1 MYNEGRIKRSIVPR
15 KKGEECMESSQN
27 AGKKMTMPKQH
38 LPENR
43 SLQDMAW
50 NAVLKSYRFCYYT
63 GVQLI
68 RYFRRYKKRL
78 FRFAVSTRLG
88 IQLKIKKRLTL
99 VGRKFRFAMNDAMR
113 PYRQVQRLKQSQE
126 ERLALA
132 EELGP
137 KEVRREKS
145 RIWRESLR
153 LVCKTLGTVFNYVA
167 PVVSFIILVSLIHQ
181 NTNLQFALE
190 VEYNDKMIGYIAKE
204 SDFDESE
211 KMMQSR
217 IVYEEYQP
225 PLDTVPKYTLKVIDK
240 EELSTVNEIADE
252 LIAASGN
259 EITEASGLYVD
270 GTFYG
275 AVENAAPVRALLD
288 SMLNQYR
295 TGDENERVDFV
306 QDVQLSKG
314 LYLLSS
320 LVEPEEMEAV
330 LTSEVEGEV
339 TYTVEEGDA
348 PTLISQKMDI
358 PYSQLKALNPGIEE
372 SLLVGQEV
380 LISNQVNFLTV
391 KRTVTEVYEEDIPF
405 GTEEVVDAN
414 YAKGYQAVRS
424 SGVLGK
430 RLVTA
435 DVVYVNGLETDRTEI
450 DSTVLKEPVDQVVTV
465 GTAEPIQ
472 VLSSSSGSGYSSSS
486 GGFIW
491 PVDGGYL
498 SCGINGYWGHTGM
511 DIAASRG
518 TVIRAAAS
526 GTVVKAVRQYYAY
539 GIHVKI
545 SHGNGIYT
553 LYAHMSQLAVSYG
566 DYVQQGQIIGYVGQT
581 GNAYGN
587 HCHFEIIINGR
598 FMDPSKYIGTY
609 YPGR

>member
-1 MYNEGRIKRSIVPR
+1 
-15 KKGEECMESSQN
+15 MESSQN
-27 AGKKMTMPKQH
+27 AGKKMTMPKQY

-88 IQLKIKKRLTL
+88 FQLKIKKRLIL

-275 AVENAAPVRALLD
+275 AVENAAPIHALLD

-320 LVEPEEMEAV
+320 LVEPEEMEAI
-330 LTSEVEGEV
+330 LTSEVEGKV

-358 PYSQLKALNPGIEE
+358 PYFQLKALNPGIEE

-380 LISNQVNFLTV
+380 LVSNQVNFLTV

-430 RLVTA
+430 RLITA

-465 GTAEPIQ
+465 GTAEPVQ

-511 DIAASRG
+511 DIATSRG
-518 TVIRAAAS
+518 TIIRAAAS

>member
-1 MYNEGRIKRSIVPR
+1 
-15 KKGEECMESSQN
+15 MESSQN
-27 AGKKMTMPKQH
+27 AGKKMPAAKRRMPKNQ
-38 LPENR
+38 
-43 SLQDMAW
+43 SLQDMAQ
-50 NAVLKSYRFCYYT
+50 NAALKSYRFCYYT

-78 FRFAVSTRLG
+78 FRFAVRTRLG
-88 IQLKIKKRLTL
+88 FQLKMKKRLTL
-99 VGRKFRFAMNDAMR
+99 VGRKFRFAVNDAMR
-113 PYRQVQRLKQSQE
+113 PYRQVQRLRQSQE

-137 KEVRREKS
+137 KAVRKEKS

-153 LVCKTLGTVFNYVA
+153 LVCKILGTVFNYVA
-167 PVVSFIILVSLIHQ
+167 PVVSFIILVGLIHE

-190 VEYNDKMIGYIAKE
+190 VEYNDKMIGYIEKE

-211 KMMQSR
+211 KIMQSR

-225 PLDTVPKYTLKVIDK
+225 PLDTVPKYTLKVIDE

-270 GTFYG
+270 GVFYG
-275 AVENAAPVRALLD
+275 AVEDAAPIRALLD
-288 SMLNQYR
+288 SMLDQYR
-295 TGDENERVDFV
+295 TGSENERVDFV
-306 QDVQLSKG
+306 QDVELSKG

-339 TYTVEEGDA
+339 TYTVVEGDA

-435 DVVYVNGLETDRTEI
+435 DVVYVNGLEEDRTEV
-450 DSTVLKEPVDQVVTV
+450 DSVVLKEPVDQVVTV

-472 VLSSSSGSGYSSSS
+472 VLSSSSGGSAAGSS

-491 PVDGGYL
+491 PVDGGHVT
-498 SCGINGYWGHTGM
+498 CGINGYWGHTGM
-511 DIAASRG
+511 DIGANRG

-566 DYVQQGQIIGYVGQT
+566 DYVQQGQIIGYVGMT
-581 GNAYGN
+581 GNASGN

-598 FMDPSKYIGTY
+598 FMDPAKYIGTY

>member
-1 MYNEGRIKRSIVPR
+1 MEKKSSGTSVTR

-27 AGKKMTMPKQH
+27 AGKKMPAAKRRMPKNQ
-38 LPENR
+38 
-43 SLQDMAW
+43 SLQDMAQ
-50 NAVLKSYRFCYYT
+50 NAALKSYRFCYYT

-78 FRFAVSTRLG
+78 FRFAVRTRLG
-88 IQLKIKKRLTL
+88 LQLKMKKRLTL
-99 VGRKFRFAMNDAMR
+99 VGRKFRFAVNDAMR
-113 PYRQVQRLKQSQE
+113 PYRQVQRLRQSQE

-137 KEVRREKS
+137 KAVRKEKS

-153 LVCKTLGTVFNYVA
+153 LVCKILGTVFNYVA
-167 PVVSFIILVSLIHQ
+167 PVVSFIILVGLIHE

-190 VEYNDKMIGYIAKE
+190 VEYNDKMIGYIEKE

-211 KMMQSR
+211 KIMQSR

-225 PLDTVPKYTLKVIDK
+225 PLDTVPKYTLKVIDE

-270 GTFYG
+270 GVFYG
-275 AVENAAPVRALLD
+275 AVEDAAPIRALLD
-288 SMLNQYR
+288 SMLDQYR
-295 TGDENERVDFV
+295 TGSENERVDFV
-306 QDVQLSKG
+306 QDVELSKG

-339 TYTVEEGDA
+339 TYTVVEGDA

-435 DVVYVNGLETDRTEI
+435 DVVYVNGLEEDRTEV
-450 DSTVLKEPVDQVVTV
+450 DSVVLKEPVDQVVTV

-472 VLSSSSGSGYSSSS
+472 VLSSSSGGSAVGSS

-491 PVDGGYL
+491 PVDGGHVT
-498 SCGINGYWGHTGM
+498 CGINGYWGHTGM
-511 DIAASRG
+511 DIGANRG

-566 DYVQQGQIIGYVGQT
+566 DYVQQGQIIGYVGMT
-581 GNAYGN
+581 GNASGN

-598 FMDPSKYIGTY
+598 FMDPAKYIGTY

>member
-1 MYNEGRIKRSIVPR
+1 
-15 KKGEECMESSQN
+15 MESSQN
-27 AGKKMTMPKQH
+27 AGKKMPAAKRRMPKHQ
-38 LPENR
+38 L
-43 SLQDMAW
+43 LQDMAQ
-50 NAVLKSYRFCYYT
+50 NAALKSYRFCYYT

-78 FRFAVSTRLG
+78 FRFAVRTRLG
-88 IQLKIKKRLTL
+88 LQLKMKKRLTL
-99 VGRKFRFAMNDAMR
+99 VGRKFRFAVNDAMR
-113 PYRQVQRLKQSQE
+113 PYRQVQRLRQSQE

-137 KEVRREKS
+137 KAVRKEKS

-153 LVCKTLGTVFNYVA
+153 LVCKILGTVFNYVA
-167 PVVSFIILVSLIHQ
+167 PVVSFIILVGLIHE

-211 KMMQSR
+211 KIMQSR

-225 PLDTVPKYTLKVIDK
+225 PLDTVPKYTLKVIDE

-270 GTFYG
+270 GVFYG
-275 AVENAAPVRALLD
+275 AVEDAAPIRALLD
-288 SMLNQYR
+288 SMLDQYR
-295 TGDENERVDFV
+295 TGSENERVDFV
-306 QDVQLSKG
+306 QDVELSKG

-339 TYTVEEGDA
+339 TYTVVEGDA

-435 DVVYVNGLETDRTEI
+435 DVVYVNGLEEDRTEV
-450 DSTVLKEPVDQVVTV
+450 DSVVLKEPVDQVVTV

-472 VLSSSSGSGYSSSS
+472 VLSSSSGGSAASSS

-491 PVDGGYL
+491 PVDGGHVT
-498 SCGINGYWGHTGM
+498 CGINGYWGHTGM
-511 DIAASRG
+511 DIGANRG

-566 DYVQQGQIIGYVGQT
+566 DYVQQGQIIGYVGMT
-581 GNAYGN
+581 GNASGN

>member
-1 MYNEGRIKRSIVPR
+1 MEKKSSGTSVTR

-27 AGKKMTMPKQH
+27 AGKKMPAAKRRMPKNQ
-38 LPENR
+38 
-43 SLQDMAW
+43 SLQDMAR
-50 NAVLKSYRFCYYT
+50 NAALKSYRFCYYT

-78 FRFAVSTRLG
+78 FRFAVRTRLG
-88 IQLKIKKRLTL
+88 LQLKMKKRLTL
-99 VGRKFRFAMNDAMR
+99 VGRKFRFAVNDAMR
-113 PYRQVQRLKQSQE
+113 PYRQVQRLRQSQE

-137 KEVRREKS
+137 KAVRKEKS

-153 LVCKTLGTVFNYVA
+153 LVCKILGTVFNYVA
-167 PVVSFIILVSLIHQ
+167 PVVSFIILVGLIHE

-190 VEYNDKMIGYIAKE
+190 VEYNDKMIGYIEKE

-211 KMMQSR
+211 KIMQSR

-225 PLDTVPKYTLKVIDK
+225 PLDTVPKYTLKVIDE

-270 GTFYG
+270 GVFYG
-275 AVENAAPVRALLD
+275 AVEDAAPIRALLD
-288 SMLNQYR
+288 SMLDQYR
-295 TGDENERVDFV
+295 TGSENERVDFV
-306 QDVQLSKG
+306 QDVELSKG

-339 TYTVEEGDA
+339 TYTVVEGDA

-435 DVVYVNGLETDRTEI
+435 DVVYVNGLEEDRTEV
-450 DSTVLKEPVDQVVTV
+450 DSVVLKEPVDQVVTV

-472 VLSSSSGSGYSSSS
+472 VLSSSSGGSAAGSSSS
-486 GGFIW
+486 LIW
-491 PVDGGYL
+491 PVDGGHVT
-498 SCGINGYWGHTGM
+498 CGINGYWGHTGM
-511 DIAASRG
+511 DIGANRG

>member
-1 MYNEGRIKRSIVPR
+1 MEKKSSGTSVTR

-27 AGKKMTMPKQH
+27 AGKKMPAAKRRMPKNQ
-38 LPENR
+38 
-43 SLQDMAW
+43 SLQDMAQ
-50 NAVLKSYRFCYYT
+50 NAALKSYRFCYYT

-78 FRFAVSTRLG
+78 FRFAVRTRLG
-88 IQLKIKKRLTL
+88 LQLKMKKRLTL
-99 VGRKFRFAMNDAMR
+99 VGRKFRFAVNDAMR
-113 PYRQVQRLKQSQE
+113 PYRQVQRLRQSQE

-137 KEVRREKS
+137 KAVRKEKS

-153 LVCKTLGTVFNYVA
+153 LVCKILGTVFNYVA
-167 PVVSFIILVSLIHQ
+167 PVVSFIILVGLIHE

-211 KMMQSR
+211 KIMQSR

-225 PLDTVPKYTLKVIDK
+225 PLDTVPKYTLKVIDE

-270 GTFYG
+270 GVFYG
-275 AVENAAPVRALLD
+275 AVEDAAPIRALLD
-288 SMLNQYR
+288 SMLDQYR
-295 TGDENERVDFV
+295 TGSENERVDFV
-306 QDVQLSKG
+306 QDVELSKG

-339 TYTVEEGDA
+339 TYTVVEGDA

-435 DVVYVNGLETDRTEI
+435 DVVYVNGLEEDRTEV
-450 DSTVLKEPVDQVVTV
+450 DSVVLKEPVDQVVTV

-472 VLSSSSGSGYSSSS
+472 VLSSSSGGSAASSS

-491 PVDGGYL
+491 PVDGGHVT
-498 SCGINGYWGHTGM
+498 CGINGYWGHTGM
-511 DIAASRG
+511 DIGANRG

-598 FMDPSKYIGTY
+598 FMDPAKYIGTY

>member
-1 MYNEGRIKRSIVPR
+1 
-15 KKGEECMESSQN
+15 MESSQN
-27 AGKKMTMPKQH
+27 AGKKMPAAKRRMPKNQ
-38 LPENR
+38 
-43 SLQDMAW
+43 SLQDMAQ
-50 NAVLKSYRFCYYT
+50 NAALKSYRFCYYT

-78 FRFAVSTRLG
+78 FRFAVRTRLG
-88 IQLKIKKRLTL
+88 LQLKMKKRLTL
-99 VGRKFRFAMNDAMR
+99 VGRKFRFAVNDAMR
-113 PYRQVQRLKQSQE
+113 PYRQVQRLRQSQE

-137 KEVRREKS
+137 KAVRKEKS

-153 LVCKTLGTVFNYVA
+153 LVCKILGTVFNYVA
-167 PVVSFIILVSLIHQ
+167 PVVSFIILVGLIHE

-211 KMMQSR
+211 KIMQSR

-225 PLDTVPKYTLKVIDK
+225 PLDTVPKYTLKVIDE

-270 GTFYG
+270 GVFYG
-275 AVENAAPVRALLD
+275 AVEDAAPIRALLD
-288 SMLNQYR
+288 SMLDQYR
-295 TGDENERVDFV
+295 TGSENERVDFV
-306 QDVQLSKG
+306 QDVELSKG

-339 TYTVEEGDA
+339 TYTVVEGDA

-435 DVVYVNGLETDRTEI
+435 DVVYVNGLEEDRTEV
-450 DSTVLKEPVDQVVTV
+450 DSVVLKEPVDQVVTV

-472 VLSSSSGSGYSSSS
+472 VLSSSSGGSATGSSSS
-486 GGFIW
+486 FIW
-491 PVDGGYL
+491 PVDGGHVT
-498 SCGINGYWGHTGM
+498 CGINGYWGHTGM
-511 DIAASRG
+511 DIGANRG

-566 DYVQQGQIIGYVGQT
+566 DYVQQGQIIGYVGMT
-581 GNAYGN
+581 GNASGN

-598 FMDPSKYIGTY
+598 FMDPAKYIGTY

>member
-1 MYNEGRIKRSIVPR
+1 
-15 KKGEECMESSQN
+15 MESSQN
-27 AGKKMTMPKQH
+27 AGKKMPAAKRRMPKNQ
-38 LPENR
+38 
-43 SLQDMAW
+43 SLQDMAQ
-50 NAVLKSYRFCYYT
+50 NAALKSYRFCYYT

-78 FRFAVSTRLG
+78 FRFAVRTRLG
-88 IQLKIKKRLTL
+88 LQLKMKKRLTL
-99 VGRKFRFAMNDAMR
+99 VGRKFRFAVNDAMR
-113 PYRQVQRLKQSQE
+113 PYRQVQRLRQSQE

-137 KEVRREKS
+137 KAVRKEKS

-153 LVCKTLGTVFNYVA
+153 LVCKILGTVFNYVA
-167 PVVSFIILVSLIHQ
+167 PVVSFIILVGLIHE

-190 VEYNDKMIGYIAKE
+190 VEYNDKMIGYIEKE

-211 KMMQSR
+211 KIMQSR

-225 PLDTVPKYTLKVIDK
+225 PLDTVPKYTLKVIDE

-270 GTFYG
+270 GVFYG
-275 AVENAAPVRALLD
+275 AVEDAAPIRALLD
-288 SMLNQYR
+288 SMLDQYR
-295 TGDENERVDFV
+295 TGSENERVDFV
-306 QDVQLSKG
+306 QDVELSKG

-339 TYTVEEGDA
+339 TYTVVEGDA

-435 DVVYVNGLETDRTEI
+435 DVVYVNGLEEDRTEV
-450 DSTVLKEPVDQVVTV
+450 DSVVLKEPVDQVVTV

-472 VLSSSSGSGYSSSS
+472 VLSSSSGGSAAGSSSS
-486 GGFIW
+486 FIW
-491 PVDGGYL
+491 PVDGGHVT
-498 SCGINGYWGHTGM
+498 CGINGYWGHTGM
-511 DIAASRG
+511 DIGANRG

-566 DYVQQGQIIGYVGQT
+566 DYVQQGQIIGYVGMT
-581 GNAYGN
+581 GNASGN

>member
-1 MYNEGRIKRSIVPR
+1 MEKKSSGTSVTR

-27 AGKKMTMPKQH
+27 AGKKMPAAKRRMPKNQ
-38 LPENR
+38 
-43 SLQDMAW
+43 SLQDMAQ
-50 NAVLKSYRFCYYT
+50 NAALKSYRFCYYT

-78 FRFAVSTRLG
+78 FRFAVRTRLG
-88 IQLKIKKRLTL
+88 FQLKMKKRLTL
-99 VGRKFRFAMNDAMR
+99 VGRKFRFAVNDAMR
-113 PYRQVQRLKQSQE
+113 PYRQVQRLRQSQE

-137 KEVRREKS
+137 KAVRKEKS

-153 LVCKTLGTVFNYVA
+153 LVCKILGTVFNYVA
-167 PVVSFIILVSLIHQ
+167 PVVSFIILVGLIHE

-190 VEYNDKMIGYIAKE
+190 VEYNDKMIGYIEKE

-211 KMMQSR
+211 KIMQSR

-225 PLDTVPKYTLKVIDK
+225 PLDTVPKYTLKVIDE

-270 GTFYG
+270 GVFYG
-275 AVENAAPVRALLD
+275 AVEDAAPIRALLD
-288 SMLNQYR
+288 SMLDQYR
-295 TGDENERVDFV
+295 TGSENERVDFV
-306 QDVQLSKG
+306 QDVELSKG

-339 TYTVEEGDA
+339 TYTVVEGDA

-435 DVVYVNGLETDRTEI
+435 DVVYVNGLEEDRTEV
-450 DSTVLKEPVDQVVTV
+450 DSVVLKEPVDQVVTV

-472 VLSSSSGSGYSSSS
+472 VLSSSSSGSAAGSSSS
-486 GGFIW
+486 FIW
-491 PVDGGYL
+491 PVDGGHVT
-498 SCGINGYWGHTGM
+498 CGINGYWGHTGM
-511 DIAASRG
+511 DIGANRG

-566 DYVQQGQIIGYVGQT
+566 DYVQQGQIIGYVGMT
-581 GNAYGN
+581 GNASGN

-598 FMDPSKYIGTY
+598 FMDPAKYIGTY

>member
-1 MYNEGRIKRSIVPR
+1 
-15 KKGEECMESSQN
+15 MESSQN

-88 IQLKIKKRLTL
+88 FQLKIKKRLIL

-275 AVENAAPVRALLD
+275 AVENAAPIHALLD

-330 LTSEVEGEV
+330 LTSEVEGKV

-358 PYSQLKALNPGIEE
+358 PYFQLKALNPGIEE

-380 LISNQVNFLTV
+380 LVSNQVNFLTV

-414 YAKGYQAVRS
+414 YAKGYRAVRS

-430 RLVTA
+430 RLITA

-450 DSTVLKEPVDQVVTV
+450 DSTVLKEPVDQVV
-465 GTAEPIQ
+465 GTAEPVQ

-511 DIAASRG
+511 DIATSRG
-518 TVIRAAAS
+518 TIIRAAAS

>member
-1 MYNEGRIKRSIVPR
+1 
-15 KKGEECMESSQN
+15 MESSQN
-27 AGKKMTMPKQH
+27 AGKKMPAAKRRMPKNQ
-38 LPENR
+38 
-43 SLQDMAW
+43 SLQDMAQ
-50 NAVLKSYRFCYYT
+50 NAALKSYRFCYYT

-78 FRFAVSTRLG
+78 FRFAVRTRLG
-88 IQLKIKKRLTL
+88 FQLKMKKRLTL
-99 VGRKFRFAMNDAMR
+99 VGRKFRFAVNDAMR
-113 PYRQVQRLKQSQE
+113 PYRQVQRLRQSQE

-137 KEVRREKS
+137 KAVRKEKS

-153 LVCKTLGTVFNYVA
+153 LVCKILGTVFNYVA
-167 PVVSFIILVSLIHQ
+167 PVVSFIILVGLIHE

-190 VEYNDKMIGYIAKE
+190 VEYNDKMIGYIEKE

-211 KMMQSR
+211 KIMQSR

-225 PLDTVPKYTLKVIDK
+225 PLDTVPKYTLKVIDE

-270 GTFYG
+270 GVFYG
-275 AVENAAPVRALLD
+275 AVEDAAPIRALLD
-288 SMLNQYR
+288 SMLDQYR
-295 TGDENERVDFV
+295 TGSENERVDFV
-306 QDVQLSKG
+306 QDVELSKG

-339 TYTVEEGDA
+339 TYTVVEGDA

-435 DVVYVNGLETDRTEI
+435 DVVYVNGLEEDRTEV
-450 DSTVLKEPVDQVVTV
+450 DSVVLKEPVDQVVTV

-472 VLSSSSGSGYSSSS
+472 VLSSSSGGSAAGSC

-491 PVDGGYL
+491 PVDGGHVT
-498 SCGINGYWGHTGM
+498 CGINGYWGHTGM
-511 DIAASRG
+511 DIGANRG

>member
-1 MYNEGRIKRSIVPR
+1 
-15 KKGEECMESSQN
+15 MESSQN
-27 AGKKMTMPKQH
+27 AGKKMPAAKRRMPKNQ
-38 LPENR
+38 
-43 SLQDMAW
+43 SLQDMAQ
-50 NAVLKSYRFCYYT
+50 NAALKSYRFCYYT

-78 FRFAVSTRLG
+78 FRFAVRTRLG
-88 IQLKIKKRLTL
+88 LQLKMKKRLTL
-99 VGRKFRFAMNDAMR
+99 VGRKFRFAVNDAMR
-113 PYRQVQRLKQSQE
+113 PYRQVQRLRQSQE

-137 KEVRREKS
+137 KAVRKEKS

-153 LVCKTLGTVFNYVA
+153 LVCKILGTVFNYVA
-167 PVVSFIILVSLIHQ
+167 PVVSFIILVGLIHE

-190 VEYNDKMIGYIAKE
+190 VEYNDKMIGYIEKE

-211 KMMQSR
+211 KIMQSR

-225 PLDTVPKYTLKVIDK
+225 PLDTVPKYTLKVIDE

-270 GTFYG
+270 GVFYG
-275 AVENAAPVRALLD
+275 AVEDAAPIRALLD
-288 SMLNQYR
+288 SMLDQYR
-295 TGDENERVDFV
+295 TGSENERVDFV
-306 QDVQLSKG
+306 QDVELSKG

-339 TYTVEEGDA
+339 TYTVVEGDA

-435 DVVYVNGLETDRTEI
+435 DVVYVNGLEEDRTEV
-450 DSTVLKEPVDQVVTV
+450 DSVVLKEPVDQVVTV

-472 VLSSSSGSGYSSSS
+472 VLSSSSGGSAAGSSSS
-486 GGFIW
+486 FIW
-491 PVDGGYL
+491 PVDGGHVT
-498 SCGINGYWGHTGM
+498 CGINGYWGHTGM
-511 DIAASRG
+511 DIGANRG

>member
-1 MYNEGRIKRSIVPR
+1 MEKKSSGTSVTR

-27 AGKKMTMPKQH
+27 AGKKMPAAKRRMPKNQ
-38 LPENR
+38 
-43 SLQDMAW
+43 SLQDMAQ
-50 NAVLKSYRFCYYT
+50 NAALKSYRFCYYT

-78 FRFAVSTRLG
+78 FRFAVRTRLG
-88 IQLKIKKRLTL
+88 LQLKMKKRLTL
-99 VGRKFRFAMNDAMR
+99 VGRKFRFAVNDAMR
-113 PYRQVQRLKQSQE
+113 PYRQVQRLRQSQE

-137 KEVRREKS
+137 KAVRKEKS

-153 LVCKTLGTVFNYVA
+153 LVCKILGTVFNYVA
-167 PVVSFIILVSLIHQ
+167 PVVSFIILVGLIHE

-190 VEYNDKMIGYIAKE
+190 VEYNDKMIGYIEKE

-211 KMMQSR
+211 KIMQSR

-225 PLDTVPKYTLKVIDK
+225 PLDTVPKYTLKVIDE

-270 GTFYG
+270 GVFYG
-275 AVENAAPVRALLD
+275 AVEDAAPIRALLD
-288 SMLNQYR
+288 SMLDQYR
-295 TGDENERVDFV
+295 TGSENERVDFV
-306 QDVQLSKG
+306 QDVELSKG

-339 TYTVEEGDA
+339 TYTVVEGDA

-435 DVVYVNGLETDRTEI
+435 DVVYVNGLEEDRTEV
-450 DSTVLKEPVDQVVTV
+450 DSVVLKEPVDQVVTV

-472 VLSSSSGSGYSSSS
+472 VLSSSSGGSAAGSS

-491 PVDGGYL
+491 PVDGGHVT
-498 SCGINGYWGHTGM
+498 CGINGYWGHTGM
-511 DIAASRG
+511 DIGANRG

-566 DYVQQGQIIGYVGQT
+566 DYVQQGQIIGYVGMT
-581 GNAYGN
+581 GNASGN

-598 FMDPSKYIGTY
+598 FMDPAKYIGTY

>member
-1 MYNEGRIKRSIVPR
+1 MEKKSSGTSVTR

-27 AGKKMTMPKQH
+27 AGKKMPAAKRRMPKNQ
-38 LPENR
+38 
-43 SLQDMAW
+43 SLQDMAQ
-50 NAVLKSYRFCYYT
+50 NAALKSYRFCYYT

-78 FRFAVSTRLG
+78 FRFAVRTRLG
-88 IQLKIKKRLTL
+88 LQLKMKKRLTL
-99 VGRKFRFAMNDAMR
+99 VGRKFRFAVNDAMR
-113 PYRQVQRLKQSQE
+113 PYRQVQRLRQSQE

-137 KEVRREKS
+137 KAVRKEKS

-153 LVCKTLGTVFNYVA
+153 LVCKILGTVFNYVA
-167 PVVSFIILVSLIHQ
+167 PVVSFIILVGLIHE

-190 VEYNDKMIGYIAKE
+190 VEYNDKMIGYIEKE

-211 KMMQSR
+211 KIMQSR

-225 PLDTVPKYTLKVIDK
+225 PLDTVPKYTLKVIDE

-270 GTFYG
+270 GVFYG
-275 AVENAAPVRALLD
+275 AVEDAAPIRALLD
-288 SMLNQYR
+288 SMLDQYR
-295 TGDENERVDFV
+295 TGSENERVDFV
-306 QDVQLSKG
+306 QDVELSKG

-339 TYTVEEGDA
+339 TYTVVEGDA

-435 DVVYVNGLETDRTEI
+435 DVVYVNGLEEDRTEV
-450 DSTVLKEPVDQVVTV
+450 DSVVLKEPVDQVVTV

-472 VLSSSSGSGYSSSS
+472 VLSSSSGGSAAGSSSS
-486 GGFIW
+486 FIW
-491 PVDGGYL
+491 PVDGGHVT
-498 SCGINGYWGHTGM
+498 CGINGYWGHTGM
-511 DIAASRG
+511 DIGANRG

-566 DYVQQGQIIGYVGQT
+566 DYVQQGQIIGYVGMT
-581 GNAYGN
+581 GNASGN

-598 FMDPSKYIGTY
+598 FMDPAKYIGTY

>member
-1 MYNEGRIKRSIVPR
+1 
-15 KKGEECMESSQN
+15 MESSQN
-27 AGKKMTMPKQH
+27 AGKKMPAAKRRMPKNQ
-38 LPENR
+38 
-43 SLQDMAW
+43 SLQDMAQ
-50 NAVLKSYRFCYYT
+50 NAALKSYRFCYYT

-78 FRFAVSTRLG
+78 FRFAVRTRLG
-88 IQLKIKKRLTL
+88 LQLKMKKRLTL
-99 VGRKFRFAMNDAMR
+99 VGRKFRFAVNDAMR
-113 PYRQVQRLKQSQE
+113 PYRQVQRLRQSQE

-137 KEVRREKS
+137 KAVRKEKS

-153 LVCKTLGTVFNYVA
+153 LVCKILGTVFNYVA
-167 PVVSFIILVSLIHQ
+167 PVVSFIILVGLIHE

-211 KMMQSR
+211 KIMQSR

-225 PLDTVPKYTLKVIDK
+225 PLDTVPKYTLKVIDE

-270 GTFYG
+270 GVFYG
-275 AVENAAPVRALLD
+275 AVEDAAPIRALLD
-288 SMLNQYR
+288 SMLDQYR
-295 TGDENERVDFV
+295 TGSENERVDFV
-306 QDVQLSKG
+306 QDVELSKG

-339 TYTVEEGDA
+339 TYTVVEGDA

-435 DVVYVNGLETDRTEI
+435 DVVYVNGLEEDRTEV
-450 DSTVLKEPVDQVVTV
+450 DSVVLKEPVDQVVSV
-465 GTAEPIQ
+465 GTAEPVQ
-472 VLSSSSGSGYSSSS
+472 GVSSSSGGSAASSS

-491 PVDGGYL
+491 PVDGGHVT
-498 SCGINGYWGHTGM
+498 CGINGYWGHTGM
-511 DIAASRG
+511 DIGANRG

-598 FMDPSKYIGTY
+598 FMDPAKYIGTY

>member
-1 MYNEGRIKRSIVPR
+1 
-15 KKGEECMESSQN
+15 MESSQN
-27 AGKKMTMPKQH
+27 AGKKMPAAKRRMPKHQ
-38 LPENR
+38 
-43 SLQDMAW
+43 SLQDMAQ
-50 NAVLKSYRFCYYT
+50 NAALKSYRFCYYT

-78 FRFAVSTRLG
+78 FRFAVRTRLG
-88 IQLKIKKRLTL
+88 LQLKMKKRLTL
-99 VGRKFRFAMNDAMR
+99 VGRKFRFAVNDAMR
-113 PYRQVQRLKQSQE
+113 PYRQVQRLRQSQE

-137 KEVRREKS
+137 KAVRKEKS

-153 LVCKTLGTVFNYVA
+153 LVCKILGTVFNYVA
-167 PVVSFIILVSLIHQ
+167 PVVSFIILVGLIHE

-211 KMMQSR
+211 KIMQSR

-225 PLDTVPKYTLKVIDK
+225 PLDTVPKYTLKVIDE

-270 GTFYG
+270 GVFYG
-275 AVENAAPVRALLD
+275 AVEDAAPIRALLD
-288 SMLNQYR
+288 SMLDQYR
-295 TGDENERVDFV
+295 TGSENERVDFV
-306 QDVQLSKG
+306 QDVELSKG

-339 TYTVEEGDA
+339 TYTVVEGDA

-435 DVVYVNGLETDRTEI
+435 DVVYVNGLEEDRTEV
-450 DSTVLKEPVDQVVTV
+450 DSVVLKEPVDQVVTV

-472 VLSSSSGSGYSSSS
+472 VLSSSSGGSAAGSSSS
-486 GGFIW
+486 FIW
-491 PVDGGYL
+491 PVDGGHVT
-498 SCGINGYWGHTGM
+498 CGINGYWGHTGM
-511 DIAASRG
+511 DIGANRG

>member
-1 MYNEGRIKRSIVPR
+1 
-15 KKGEECMESSQN
+15 MESSQN
-27 AGKKMTMPKQH
+27 AGKKMPAAKRRMPKHQ
-38 LPENR
+38 
-43 SLQDMAW
+43 SLQDMAQ
-50 NAVLKSYRFCYYT
+50 NAALKSYRFCYYT

-78 FRFAVSTRLG
+78 FRFAVRTRLG
-88 IQLKIKKRLTL
+88 LQLKMKKRLTL
-99 VGRKFRFAMNDAMR
+99 VGRKFRFAVNDAMR
-113 PYRQVQRLKQSQE
+113 PYRQVQRLRQSQE

-137 KEVRREKS
+137 KAVRKEKS

-153 LVCKTLGTVFNYVA
+153 LVCKILGTVFNYVA
-167 PVVSFIILVSLIHQ
+167 PVVSFIILVGLIHE

-190 VEYNDKMIGYIAKE
+190 VEYNDKMIGYIEKE

-211 KMMQSR
+211 KIMQSR

-225 PLDTVPKYTLKVIDK
+225 PLDTVPKYTLKVIDE

-270 GTFYG
+270 GVFYG
-275 AVENAAPVRALLD
+275 AVEDAAPIRALLD
-288 SMLNQYR
+288 SMLDQYR
-295 TGDENERVDFV
+295 TGSENERVDFV
-306 QDVQLSKG
+306 QDVELSKG

-339 TYTVEEGDA
+339 TYTVVEGDA

-435 DVVYVNGLETDRTEI
+435 DVVYVNGLEEDRTEV
-450 DSTVLKEPVDQVVTV
+450 DSVVLKEPVDQVVTV

-472 VLSSSSGSGYSSSS
+472 VLSSSSGGSAAGSS

-491 PVDGGYL
+491 PVDGGHVT
-498 SCGINGYWGHTGM
+498 CGINGYWGHTGM
-511 DIAASRG
+511 DIGANRG

-566 DYVQQGQIIGYVGQT
+566 DYVQQGQIIGYVGMT
-581 GNAYGN
+581 GNALGN

-598 FMDPSKYIGTY
+598 FMDPAKYIGTY

>member
-1 MYNEGRIKRSIVPR
+1 MEKKSSGTSVTR

-27 AGKKMTMPKQH
+27 AGKKMPAAKRRMPKHQ
-38 LPENR
+38 
-43 SLQDMAW
+43 SLQDMAQ
-50 NAVLKSYRFCYYT
+50 NAALKSYRFCYYT

-78 FRFAVSTRLG
+78 FRFAVRTRLG
-88 IQLKIKKRLTL
+88 LQLKMKKRLTL
-99 VGRKFRFAMNDAMR
+99 VGRKFRFAVNDAMR
-113 PYRQVQRLKQSQE
+113 PYRQVQRLRQSQE

-137 KEVRREKS
+137 KAVRKEKS

-153 LVCKTLGTVFNYVA
+153 LVCKILGTVFNYVA
-167 PVVSFIILVSLIHQ
+167 PVVSFIILVGLIHE

-190 VEYNDKMIGYIAKE
+190 VEYNDKMIGYIEKE

-211 KMMQSR
+211 KIMQSR

-225 PLDTVPKYTLKVIDK
+225 PLDTVPKYTLKVIDE

-270 GTFYG
+270 GVFYG
-275 AVENAAPVRALLD
+275 AVEDAAPIRALLD
-288 SMLNQYR
+288 SMLDQYR
-295 TGDENERVDFV
+295 TGSENERVDFV
-306 QDVQLSKG
+306 QDVELSKG

-339 TYTVEEGDA
+339 TYTVVEGDA

-435 DVVYVNGLETDRTEI
+435 DVVYVNGLEEDRTEV
-450 DSTVLKEPVDQVVTV
+450 DSVVLKEPVDQVVTV

-472 VLSSSSGSGYSSSS
+472 VLSSSSGGSAASSS

-491 PVDGGYL
+491 PVDGGHVT
-498 SCGINGYWGHTGM
+498 CGINGYWGHTGM
-511 DIAASRG
+511 DIGANRG

-566 DYVQQGQIIGYVGQT
+566 DYVQQGQIIGYVGMT
-581 GNAYGN
+581 GNASGN

-598 FMDPSKYIGTY
+598 FMDPAKYIGTY

>member
-1 MYNEGRIKRSIVPR
+1 
-15 KKGEECMESSQN
+15 MESSQN
-27 AGKKMTMPKQH
+27 AGKKMPAAKRRMPKHQ
-38 LPENR
+38 
-43 SLQDMAW
+43 SLQDMAQ
-50 NAVLKSYRFCYYT
+50 NAALKSYRFCYYT

-78 FRFAVSTRLG
+78 FRFAVRTRLG
-88 IQLKIKKRLTL
+88 LQLKMKKRLTL
-99 VGRKFRFAMNDAMR
+99 VGRKFRFAVNDAMR
-113 PYRQVQRLKQSQE
+113 PYRQVQRLRQSQE

-137 KEVRREKS
+137 KAVRKEKS

-153 LVCKTLGTVFNYVA
+153 LVCKILGTVFNYVA
-167 PVVSFIILVSLIHQ
+167 PVVSFIILVGLIHE

-211 KMMQSR
+211 KIMQSR

-225 PLDTVPKYTLKVIDK
+225 PLDTVPKYTLKVIDE

-270 GTFYG
+270 GVFYG
-275 AVENAAPVRALLD
+275 AVEDAAPIRALLD
-288 SMLNQYR
+288 SMLDQYR
-295 TGDENERVDFV
+295 TGSENERVDFV
-306 QDVQLSKG
+306 QDVELSKG

-339 TYTVEEGDA
+339 TYTVVEGDA

-435 DVVYVNGLETDRTEI
+435 DVVYVNGLEEDRTEV
-450 DSTVLKEPVDQVVTV
+450 DSVVLKEPVDQVVTV

-472 VLSSSSGSGYSSSS
+472 VLSSSSGGSAAGSSSS
-486 GGFIW
+486 FIW
-491 PVDGGYL
+491 PVDGGHVT
-498 SCGINGYWGHTGM
+498 CGINGYWGHTGM
-511 DIAASRG
+511 DIGANRG

-598 FMDPSKYIGTY
+598 FMDPAKYIGTY

>member
-1 MYNEGRIKRSIVPR
+1 MEKKSSGTSVTR

-27 AGKKMTMPKQH
+27 AGKKMPAAKRRMPKNQ
-38 LPENR
+38 
-43 SLQDMAW
+43 SLQDMAQ
-50 NAVLKSYRFCYYT
+50 NAALKSYRFCYYT

-78 FRFAVSTRLG
+78 FRFAVRTRLG
-88 IQLKIKKRLTL
+88 LQLKMKKRLTL
-99 VGRKFRFAMNDAMR
+99 VGRKFRFAVNDAMR
-113 PYRQVQRLKQSQE
+113 PYRQVQRLRQSQE

-137 KEVRREKS
+137 KAVRKEKS

-153 LVCKTLGTVFNYVA
+153 LVCKILGTVFNYVA
-167 PVVSFIILVSLIHQ
+167 PVVSFIILVGLIHE

-190 VEYNDKMIGYIAKE
+190 VEYNDKMIGYIEKE

-211 KMMQSR
+211 KIMQSR

-225 PLDTVPKYTLKVIDK
+225 PLDTVPKYTLKVIDE

-270 GTFYG
+270 GVFYG
-275 AVENAAPVRALLD
+275 AVEDAAPIRALLD
-288 SMLNQYR
+288 SMLDQYR
-295 TGDENERVDFV
+295 TGSENERVDFV
-306 QDVQLSKG
+306 QDVELSKG

-339 TYTVEEGDA
+339 TYTVVEGDA

-435 DVVYVNGLETDRTEI
+435 DVVYVNGLEEDRTEV
-450 DSTVLKEPVDQVVTV
+450 DSVVLKEPVDQVVTV

-472 VLSSSSGSGYSSSS
+472 VLSSSSGGSATGSSSS
-486 GGFIW
+486 FIW
-491 PVDGGYL
+491 PVDGGHVT
-498 SCGINGYWGHTGM
+498 CGINGYWGHTGM
-511 DIAASRG
+511 DIGANRG

>member
-1 MYNEGRIKRSIVPR
+1 MEKKSSGTSVTR

-27 AGKKMTMPKQH
+27 AGKKMPAAKRRMPKHQ
-38 LPENR
+38 L
-43 SLQDMAW
+43 LQDMAQ
-50 NAVLKSYRFCYYT
+50 NAALKSYRFCYYT

-78 FRFAVSTRLG
+78 FRFAVRTRLG
-88 IQLKIKKRLTL
+88 LQLKMKKRLTL
-99 VGRKFRFAMNDAMR
+99 VGRKFRFAVNDAMR
-113 PYRQVQRLKQSQE
+113 PYRQVQRLRQSQE

-137 KEVRREKS
+137 KAVRKEKS

-153 LVCKTLGTVFNYVA
+153 LVCKILGTVFNYVA
-167 PVVSFIILVSLIHQ
+167 PVVSFIILVGLIHE

-211 KMMQSR
+211 KIMQSR

-225 PLDTVPKYTLKVIDK
+225 PLDTVPKYTLKVIDE

-270 GTFYG
+270 GVFYG
-275 AVENAAPVRALLD
+275 AVEDAAPIRALLD
-288 SMLNQYR
+288 SMLDQYR
-295 TGDENERVDFV
+295 TGSENERVDFV
-306 QDVQLSKG
+306 QDVELSKG

-339 TYTVEEGDA
+339 TYTVVEGDA

-435 DVVYVNGLETDRTEI
+435 DVVYVNGLEEDRTEV
-450 DSTVLKEPVDQVVTV
+450 DSVVLKEPVDQVVTV

-472 VLSSSSGSGYSSSS
+472 VLSSSSGGSATGSSSS
-486 GGFIW
+486 FIW
-491 PVDGGYL
+491 PVDGGHVT
-498 SCGINGYWGHTGM
+498 CGINGYWGHTGM
-511 DIAASRG
+511 DIGANRG

>member
-1 MYNEGRIKRSIVPR
+1 MEKKSSGTSVTR

-27 AGKKMTMPKQH
+27 AGKKMPAAKRRMPKHQ
-38 LPENR
+38 L
-43 SLQDMAW
+43 LQDMAQ
-50 NAVLKSYRFCYYT
+50 NAALKSYRFCYYT

-78 FRFAVSTRLG
+78 FRFAVRTRLG
-88 IQLKIKKRLTL
+88 LQLKMKKRLTL
-99 VGRKFRFAMNDAMR
+99 VGRKFRFAVNDAMR
-113 PYRQVQRLKQSQE
+113 PYRQVQRLRQSQE

-137 KEVRREKS
+137 KAVRKEKS

-153 LVCKTLGTVFNYVA
+153 LVCKILGTVFNYVA
-167 PVVSFIILVSLIHQ
+167 PVVSFIILVGLIHE

-190 VEYNDKMIGYIAKE
+190 VEYNDKMIGYIEKE

-211 KMMQSR
+211 KIMQSR

-225 PLDTVPKYTLKVIDK
+225 PLDTVPKYTLKVIDE

-270 GTFYG
+270 GVFYG
-275 AVENAAPVRALLD
+275 AVEDAAPIRALLD
-288 SMLNQYR
+288 SMLDQYR
-295 TGDENERVDFV
+295 TGSENERVDFV
-306 QDVQLSKG
+306 QDVELSKG

-339 TYTVEEGDA
+339 TYTVVEGDA

-435 DVVYVNGLETDRTEI
+435 DVVYVNGLEEDRTEV
-450 DSTVLKEPVDQVVTV
+450 DSVVLKEPVDQVVTV

-472 VLSSSSGSGYSSSS
+472 VLSSSSGGSAAGSSSS
-486 GGFIW
+486 FIW
-491 PVDGGYL
+491 PVDGGDVT
-498 SCGINGYWGHTGM
+498 CGINGYWGHTGM
-511 DIAASRG
+511 DIGANRG

-566 DYVQQGQIIGYVGQT
+566 DYVQQGQIIGYVGMT
-581 GNAYGN
+581 GNASGN

-598 FMDPSKYIGTY
+598 FMDPAKYIGTY

>member
-1 MYNEGRIKRSIVPR
+1 MEKKSSGTSVTR

-27 AGKKMTMPKQH
+27 AGKKMPAAKRRMPKNQ
-38 LPENR
+38 
-43 SLQDMAW
+43 SLQDMAQ
-50 NAVLKSYRFCYYT
+50 NAALKSYRFCYYT

-78 FRFAVSTRLG
+78 FRFAVRTRLG
-88 IQLKIKKRLTL
+88 LQLKMKKRLTL
-99 VGRKFRFAMNDAMR
+99 VGRKFRFAVNDAMR
-113 PYRQVQRLKQSQE
+113 PYRQVQRLRQSQE

-137 KEVRREKS
+137 KAVRKEKS

-153 LVCKTLGTVFNYVA
+153 LVCKILGTVFNYVA
-167 PVVSFIILVSLIHQ
+167 PVVSFIILVGLIHE

-211 KMMQSR
+211 KIMQSR

-225 PLDTVPKYTLKVIDK
+225 PLDTVPKYTLKVIDE

-270 GTFYG
+270 GVFYG
-275 AVENAAPVRALLD
+275 AVEDAAPIRALLD
-288 SMLNQYR
+288 SMLDQYR
-295 TGDENERVDFV
+295 TGSENERVDFV
-306 QDVQLSKG
+306 QDVELSKG

-339 TYTVEEGDA
+339 TYTVVEGDA

-435 DVVYVNGLETDRTEI
+435 DVVYVNGLEEDRTEV
-450 DSTVLKEPVDQVVTV
+450 DSVVLKEPVDQVVTV

-472 VLSSSSGSGYSSSS
+472 VLSSSSSGSATGSS

-491 PVDGGYL
+491 PVDGGHVT
-498 SCGINGYWGHTGM
+498 CGINGYWGHTGM
-511 DIAASRG
+511 DIGANRG

-566 DYVQQGQIIGYVGQT
+566 DYVQQGQIIGYVGMT
-581 GNAYGN
+581 GNASGN

-598 FMDPSKYIGTY
+598 FMDPAKYIGTY

>member
-1 MYNEGRIKRSIVPR
+1 
-15 KKGEECMESSQN
+15 MESSQN
-27 AGKKMTMPKQH
+27 AGKKMPAAKRRMPKNQ
-38 LPENR
+38 
-43 SLQDMAW
+43 SLQDMAQ
-50 NAVLKSYRFCYYT
+50 NAALKSYRFCYYT

-78 FRFAVSTRLG
+78 FRFAVRTRLG
-88 IQLKIKKRLTL
+88 LQLKMKKRLTL
-99 VGRKFRFAMNDAMR
+99 VGRKFRFAVNDAMR
-113 PYRQVQRLKQSQE
+113 PYRQVQRLRQSQE

-137 KEVRREKS
+137 KAVRKEKS

-153 LVCKTLGTVFNYVA
+153 LVCKILGTVFNYVA
-167 PVVSFIILVSLIHQ
+167 PVVSFIILVGLIHE

-190 VEYNDKMIGYIAKE
+190 VEYNDKMIGYIEKE

-211 KMMQSR
+211 KIMQSR

-225 PLDTVPKYTLKVIDK
+225 PLDTVPKYTLKVIDE

-270 GTFYG
+270 GVFYG
-275 AVENAAPVRALLD
+275 AVEDAAPIRALLD
-288 SMLNQYR
+288 SMLDQYR
-295 TGDENERVDFV
+295 TGSENERVDFV
-306 QDVQLSKG
+306 QDVELSKG

-339 TYTVEEGDA
+339 TYTVVEGDA

-435 DVVYVNGLETDRTEI
+435 DVVYVNGLEEDRTEV
-450 DSTVLKEPVDQVVTV
+450 DSVVLKEPVDQVVTV

-472 VLSSSSGSGYSSSS
+472 VLSSSSGGSATGSSSS
-486 GGFIW
+486 FIW
-491 PVDGGYL
+491 PVDGGHVT
-498 SCGINGYWGHTGM
+498 CGINGYWGHTGM
-511 DIAASRG
+511 DIGANRG

-581 GNAYGN
+581 LYRSAM
-587 HCHFEIIINGR
+587 F
-598 FMDPSKYIGTY
+598 FFA
-609 YPGR
+609 

>member
-1 MYNEGRIKRSIVPR
+1 MEKKSSGTSVTR

-27 AGKKMTMPKQH
+27 AGKKMPAAKRRMPKNQ
-38 LPENR
+38 
-43 SLQDMAW
+43 SLQDMAQ
-50 NAVLKSYRFCYYT
+50 NAALKSYRFCYYT

-78 FRFAVSTRLG
+78 FRFAVRTRLG
-88 IQLKIKKRLTL
+88 LQLKMKKRLTL
-99 VGRKFRFAMNDAMR
+99 VGRKFRFAVNDAMR
-113 PYRQVQRLKQSQE
+113 PYRQVQRLRQSQE

-137 KEVRREKS
+137 KAVRKEKS

-153 LVCKTLGTVFNYVA
+153 LVCKILGTVFNYVA
-167 PVVSFIILVSLIHQ
+167 PVVSFIILVGLIHE

-190 VEYNDKMIGYIAKE
+190 VEYNDKMIGYIEKE

-211 KMMQSR
+211 KIMQSR

-225 PLDTVPKYTLKVIDK
+225 PLDTVPKYTLKVIDE

-270 GTFYG
+270 GVFYG
-275 AVENAAPVRALLD
+275 AVEDAAPIRALLD
-288 SMLNQYR
+288 SMLDQYR
-295 TGDENERVDFV
+295 TGSENERVDFV
-306 QDVQLSKG
+306 QDVELSKG

-339 TYTVEEGDA
+339 TYTVVEGDA

-435 DVVYVNGLETDRTEI
+435 DVVYVNGLEEDRTEV
-450 DSTVLKEPVDQVVTV
+450 DSVVLKEPVDQVVTV

-472 VLSSSSGSGYSSSS
+472 VLSSSSSGSAAGSSSS
-486 GGFIW
+486 FIW
-491 PVDGGYL
+491 PVDGGHVT
-498 SCGINGYWGHTGM
+498 CGINGYWGHTGM
-511 DIAASRG
+511 DIGANRG

>member
-1 MYNEGRIKRSIVPR
+1 MEKKSSGTSVTR

-27 AGKKMTMPKQH
+27 AGKKMPAAKRRMPKHQ
-38 LPENR
+38 
-43 SLQDMAW
+43 SLQDMAQ
-50 NAVLKSYRFCYYT
+50 NAALKSYRFCYYT

-78 FRFAVSTRLG
+78 FRFAVRTRLG
-88 IQLKIKKRLTL
+88 FQLKMKKRLTL
-99 VGRKFRFAMNDAMR
+99 VGRKFRFAVNDAMR
-113 PYRQVQRLKQSQE
+113 PYRQVQRLRQSQE

-137 KEVRREKS
+137 KAVRKEKS

-153 LVCKTLGTVFNYVA
+153 LVCKILGTVFNYVA
-167 PVVSFIILVSLIHQ
+167 PVVSFIILVGLIHE

-190 VEYNDKMIGYIAKE
+190 VEYNDKMIGYIEKE

-211 KMMQSR
+211 KIMQSR

-225 PLDTVPKYTLKVIDK
+225 PLDTVPKYTLKVIDE

-270 GTFYG
+270 GVFYG
-275 AVENAAPVRALLD
+275 AVEDAAPIRALLD
-288 SMLNQYR
+288 SMLDQYR
-295 TGDENERVDFV
+295 TGSENERVDFV
-306 QDVQLSKG
+306 QDVELSKG

-339 TYTVEEGDA
+339 TYTVVEGDA

-435 DVVYVNGLETDRTEI
+435 DVVYVNGLEEDRTEV
-450 DSTVLKEPVDQVVTV
+450 DSVVLKEPVDQVVTV

-472 VLSSSSGSGYSSSS
+472 VLSSSSGGSAAGSSSS
-486 GGFIW
+486 FIW
-491 PVDGGYL
+491 PVDGGHVT
-498 SCGINGYWGHTGM
+498 CGINGYWGHTGM
-511 DIAASRG
+511 DIGANRG

-598 FMDPSKYIGTY
+598 FMDPAKYIGTY

>member
-1 MYNEGRIKRSIVPR
+1 
-15 KKGEECMESSQN
+15 MESSQN
-27 AGKKMTMPKQH
+27 AGKKMPAAKRRMPKNQ
-38 LPENR
+38 
-43 SLQDMAW
+43 SLQDMAQ
-50 NAVLKSYRFCYYT
+50 NAALKSYRFCYYT

-78 FRFAVSTRLG
+78 FRFAVRTRLG
-88 IQLKIKKRLTL
+88 LQLKMKKRLTL
-99 VGRKFRFAMNDAMR
+99 VGRKFRFAVNDAMR
-113 PYRQVQRLKQSQE
+113 PYRQVQRLRQSQE

-137 KEVRREKS
+137 KAVRKEKS

-153 LVCKTLGTVFNYVA
+153 LVCKILGTVFNYVA
-167 PVVSFIILVSLIHQ
+167 PVVSFIILVGLIHE

-190 VEYNDKMIGYIAKE
+190 VEYNDKMIGYIEKE

-211 KMMQSR
+211 KIMQSR

-225 PLDTVPKYTLKVIDK
+225 PLDTVPKYTLKVIDE

-270 GTFYG
+270 GVFYG
-275 AVENAAPVRALLD
+275 AVEDAAPIRALLD
-288 SMLNQYR
+288 SMLDQYR
-295 TGDENERVDFV
+295 TGSENERVDFV
-306 QDVQLSKG
+306 QDVELSKG

-339 TYTVEEGDA
+339 TYTVVEGDA

-435 DVVYVNGLETDRTEI
+435 DVVYVNGLEEDRTEV
-450 DSTVLKEPVDQVVTV
+450 DSVVLKEPVDQVVTV

-472 VLSSSSGSGYSSSS
+472 VLSSSSSGSAAGSSSS
-486 GGFIW
+486 FIW
-491 PVDGGYL
+491 PVDGGHVT
-498 SCGINGYWGHTGM
+498 CGINGYWGHTGM
-511 DIAASRG
+511 DIGANRG

>member
-1 MYNEGRIKRSIVPR
+1 MEKKSSGTSVTR

-27 AGKKMTMPKQH
+27 AGKKMPAAKRRMPKNQ
-38 LPENR
+38 
-43 SLQDMAW
+43 SLQDMAQ
-50 NAVLKSYRFCYYT
+50 NAALKSYRFCYYT

-78 FRFAVSTRLG
+78 FRFAVRTRLG
-88 IQLKIKKRLTL
+88 LQLKMKKRLTL
-99 VGRKFRFAMNDAMR
+99 VGRKFRFAVNDAMR
-113 PYRQVQRLKQSQE
+113 PYRQAQRLRQSQE

-137 KEVRREKS
+137 KAVRKEKS

-153 LVCKTLGTVFNYVA
+153 LVCKILGTVFNYVA
-167 PVVSFIILVSLIHQ
+167 PVVSFIILVGLIHE

-190 VEYNDKMIGYIAKE
+190 VEYNDKMIGYIEKE

-211 KMMQSR
+211 KIMQSR

-225 PLDTVPKYTLKVIDK
+225 PLDTVPKYTLKVIDE

-270 GTFYG
+270 GVFYG
-275 AVENAAPVRALLD
+275 AVEDAAPIRALLD
-288 SMLNQYR
+288 SMLDQYR
-295 TGDENERVDFV
+295 TGSENERVDFV
-306 QDVQLSKG
+306 QDVELSKG

-339 TYTVEEGDA
+339 TYTVVEGDA

-435 DVVYVNGLETDRTEI
+435 DVVYVNGLEEDRTEV
-450 DSTVLKEPVDQVVTV
+450 DSVVLKEPVDQVVTV

-472 VLSSSSGSGYSSSS
+472 VLSSSSGGSAAGSSSS
-486 GGFIW
+486 FIW
-491 PVDGGYL
+491 PVDGGHVT
-498 SCGINGYWGHTGM
+498 CGINGYWGHTGM
-511 DIAASRG
+511 DIGANRG

-566 DYVQQGQIIGYVGQT
+566 DYVQQGQIIGYVGMT
-581 GNAYGN
+581 GNASGN

-598 FMDPSKYIGTY
+598 FMDPAKYIGTY

>member
-1 MYNEGRIKRSIVPR
+1 
-15 KKGEECMESSQN
+15 MESSQN
-27 AGKKMTMPKQH
+27 AGKKMPAAKRRMPKNQ
-38 LPENR
+38 
-43 SLQDMAW
+43 SLQDMAQ
-50 NAVLKSYRFCYYT
+50 NAALKSYRFCYYT

-78 FRFAVSTRLG
+78 FRFAVRTRLG
-88 IQLKIKKRLTL
+88 LQLKMKKRLTL
-99 VGRKFRFAMNDAMR
+99 VGRKFRFAVNDAMR
-113 PYRQVQRLKQSQE
+113 PYRQVQRLRQSQE

-137 KEVRREKS
+137 KAVRKEKS

-153 LVCKTLGTVFNYVA
+153 LVCKILGTVFNYVA
-167 PVVSFIILVSLIHQ
+167 PVVSFIILVGLIHE

-190 VEYNDKMIGYIAKE
+190 VEYNDKMIGYIEKE

-211 KMMQSR
+211 KIMQSR

-225 PLDTVPKYTLKVIDK
+225 PLDTVPKYTLKVIDE

-270 GTFYG
+270 GVFYG
-275 AVENAAPVRALLD
+275 AVEDAAPIRALLD
-288 SMLNQYR
+288 SMLDQYR
-295 TGDENERVDFV
+295 TGSENERVDFV
-306 QDVQLSKG
+306 QDVELSKG

-339 TYTVEEGDA
+339 TYTVVEGDA

-435 DVVYVNGLETDRTEI
+435 DVVYVNGLEEDRTEV
-450 DSTVLKEPVDQVVTV
+450 DSVVLKEPVDQVVTV

-472 VLSSSSGSGYSSSS
+472 VLSSSSGGSAAGSS

-598 FMDPSKYIGTY
+598 FMDPAKYIGTY

>member
-1 MYNEGRIKRSIVPR
+1 MEKKSSETSVTR

-27 AGKKMTMPKQH
+27 AGKKMPAAKRRMPKNQ
-38 LPENR
+38 
-43 SLQDMAW
+43 SLQDMAQ
-50 NAVLKSYRFCYYT
+50 NAALKSYRFCYYT

-78 FRFAVSTRLG
+78 FRFAVRTRLG
-88 IQLKIKKRLTL
+88 LQLKMKKRLTL
-99 VGRKFRFAMNDAMR
+99 VGRKFRFAVNDAMR
-113 PYRQVQRLKQSQE
+113 PYRQVQRLRQSQE

-137 KEVRREKS
+137 KAVRKEKS

-153 LVCKTLGTVFNYVA
+153 LVCKILGTVFNYVA
-167 PVVSFIILVSLIHQ
+167 PVVSFIILVGLIHE

-190 VEYNDKMIGYIAKE
+190 VEYNDKMIGYIEKE

-211 KMMQSR
+211 KIMQSH

-225 PLDTVPKYTLKVIDK
+225 PLDTVPKYTLKVIDE

-270 GTFYG
+270 GVFYG
-275 AVENAAPVRALLD
+275 AVEDAAPIRALLD
-288 SMLNQYR
+288 SMLDQYR
-295 TGDENERVDFV
+295 TGSENERVDFV
-306 QDVQLSKG
+306 QDVELSKG

-339 TYTVEEGDA
+339 TYTVVEGDA

-435 DVVYVNGLETDRTEI
+435 DVVYVNGLEEDRTEV
-450 DSTVLKEPVDQVVTV
+450 DSVVLKEPVDQVVTV

-472 VLSSSSGSGYSSSS
+472 VLSSSSGGSAAGSS

-491 PVDGGYL
+491 PVDGGHVT
-498 SCGINGYWGHTGM
+498 CGINGYWGHTGM
-511 DIAASRG
+511 DIGANRG

>member
-1 MYNEGRIKRSIVPR
+1 
-15 KKGEECMESSQN
+15 MESSQN
-27 AGKKMTMPKQH
+27 AGKKMPAAKRRMPKHQ
-38 LPENR
+38 
-43 SLQDMAW
+43 SLQDMAQ
-50 NAVLKSYRFCYYT
+50 NAALKSYRFCYYT

-78 FRFAVSTRLG
+78 FRFAVRTRLG
-88 IQLKIKKRLTL
+88 LQLKMKKRLTL
-99 VGRKFRFAMNDAMR
+99 VGRKFRFAVNDAMR
-113 PYRQVQRLKQSQE
+113 PYRQVQRLRQSQE

-137 KEVRREKS
+137 KAVRKEKS

-153 LVCKTLGTVFNYVA
+153 LVCKILGTVFNYVA
-167 PVVSFIILVSLIHQ
+167 PVVSFIILVGLIHE

-211 KMMQSR
+211 KIMQSR

-225 PLDTVPKYTLKVIDK
+225 PLDTVPKYTLKVIDE

-270 GTFYG
+270 GVFYG
-275 AVENAAPVRALLD
+275 AVEDAAPIRALLD
-288 SMLNQYR
+288 SMLDQYR
-295 TGDENERVDFV
+295 TGSENERVDFV
-306 QDVQLSKG
+306 QDVELSKG

-339 TYTVEEGDA
+339 TYTVVEGDA

-435 DVVYVNGLETDRTEI
+435 DVVYVNGLEEDRTEV
-450 DSTVLKEPVDQVVTV
+450 DSVVLKEPVDQVVTV

-472 VLSSSSGSGYSSSS
+472 VLSSSSGGSTTSSS

-598 FMDPSKYIGTY
+598 FMDPAKYIGTY

>member
-1 MYNEGRIKRSIVPR
+1 
-15 KKGEECMESSQN
+15 MESSQN
-27 AGKKMTMPKQH
+27 AGKKMPAAKRRMPKNQ
-38 LPENR
+38 
-43 SLQDMAW
+43 SLQDMAQ
-50 NAVLKSYRFCYYT
+50 NAALKSYRFCYYT

-78 FRFAVSTRLG
+78 FRFAVRTRLG
-88 IQLKIKKRLTL
+88 LQLKMKKRLTL
-99 VGRKFRFAMNDAMR
+99 VGRKFRFAVNDAMR
-113 PYRQVQRLKQSQE
+113 PYRQVQRLRQSQE

-137 KEVRREKS
+137 KAVRKEKS

-153 LVCKTLGTVFNYVA
+153 LVCKILGTVFNYVA
-167 PVVSFIILVSLIHQ
+167 PVVSFIILVGLIHE

-190 VEYNDKMIGYIAKE
+190 VEYNDKMIGYIEKE

-211 KMMQSR
+211 KIMQSR

-225 PLDTVPKYTLKVIDK
+225 PLDTVPKYTLKVIDE

-270 GTFYG
+270 GVFYG
-275 AVENAAPVRALLD
+275 AVEDAAPIRALLD
-288 SMLNQYR
+288 SMLDQYR
-295 TGDENERVDFV
+295 TGSENERVDFV
-306 QDVQLSKG
+306 QDVELSKG

-339 TYTVEEGDA
+339 TYTVVEGDA

-435 DVVYVNGLETDRTEI
+435 DVVYVNGLEEDRTEV
-450 DSTVLKEPVDQVVTV
+450 DSVVLKEPVDQVVTV

-472 VLSSSSGSGYSSSS
+472 VLSSSSGGSAAGSSSS
-486 GGFIW
+486 FIW
-491 PVDGGYL
+491 PVDGGHVT
-498 SCGINGYWGHTGM
+498 CGINGYWGHTGM
-511 DIAASRG
+511 DIGANRG

-566 DYVQQGQIIGYVGQT
+566 DYVQQGQIIGYVGMT
-581 GNAYGN
+581 GNASGN

-598 FMDPSKYIGTY
+598 FMDPAKYIGTY

>member
-1 MYNEGRIKRSIVPR
+1 
-15 KKGEECMESSQN
+15 MESSQN
-27 AGKKMTMPKQH
+27 AGKKMPAAKRRMPKNQ
-38 LPENR
+38 
-43 SLQDMAW
+43 SLQDMAR
-50 NAVLKSYRFCYYT
+50 NAALKSYRFCYYT

-78 FRFAVSTRLG
+78 FRFAVRTRLG
-88 IQLKIKKRLTL
+88 LQLKMKKRLTL
-99 VGRKFRFAMNDAMR
+99 VGRKFRFAVNDAMR
-113 PYRQVQRLKQSQE
+113 PYRQVQRLRQSQE

-137 KEVRREKS
+137 KAVRKEKS

-153 LVCKTLGTVFNYVA
+153 LVCKILGTVFNYVA
-167 PVVSFIILVSLIHQ
+167 PVVSFIILVGLIHE

-190 VEYNDKMIGYIAKE
+190 VEYNDKMIGYIEKE

-211 KMMQSR
+211 KIMQSR

-225 PLDTVPKYTLKVIDK
+225 PLDTVPKYTLKVIDE

-270 GTFYG
+270 GVFYG
-275 AVENAAPVRALLD
+275 AVEDAAPIRALLD
-288 SMLNQYR
+288 SMLDQYR
-295 TGDENERVDFV
+295 TGSENERVDFV
-306 QDVQLSKG
+306 QDVELSKG

-339 TYTVEEGDA
+339 TYTVVEGDA

-435 DVVYVNGLETDRTEI
+435 DVVYVNGLEEDRTEV
-450 DSTVLKEPVDQVVTV
+450 DSVVLKEPVDQVVTV

-472 VLSSSSGSGYSSSS
+472 VLSSSSGGSAAGSSSS
-486 GGFIW
+486 FIW
-491 PVDGGYL
+491 PVDGGHVT
-498 SCGINGYWGHTGM
+498 CGINGYWGHTGM
-511 DIAASRG
+511 DIGANRG

-598 FMDPSKYIGTY
+598 FMDPAKYIGTY

>member
-1 MYNEGRIKRSIVPR
+1 M
-15 KKGEECMESSQN
+15 
-27 AGKKMTMPKQH
+27 
-38 LPENR
+38 
-43 SLQDMAW
+43 
-50 NAVLKSYRFCYYT
+50 
-63 GVQLI
+63 
-68 RYFRRYKKRL
+68 
-78 FRFAVSTRLG
+78 
-88 IQLKIKKRLTL
+88 KKRLTL
-99 VGRKFRFAMNDAMR
+99 VGRKFRFAVNDAMR
-113 PYRQVQRLKQSQE
+113 PYRQVQRLRQSQE

-137 KEVRREKS
+137 KAVRKEKS

-153 LVCKTLGTVFNYVA
+153 LVCKILGTVFNYVA
-167 PVVSFIILVSLIHQ
+167 PVVSFIILVGLIHE

-190 VEYNDKMIGYIAKE
+190 VEYNDKMIGYIEKE

-211 KMMQSR
+211 KIMQSR

-225 PLDTVPKYTLKVIDK
+225 PLDTVPKYTLKVIDE

-270 GTFYG
+270 GVFYG
-275 AVENAAPVRALLD
+275 AVEDAAPIRALLD
-288 SMLNQYR
+288 SMLDQYR
-295 TGDENERVDFV
+295 TGSENERVDFV
-306 QDVQLSKG
+306 QDVELSKG

-339 TYTVEEGDA
+339 TYTVVEGDA

-435 DVVYVNGLETDRTEI
+435 DVVYVNGLEEDRTEV
-450 DSTVLKEPVDQVVTV
+450 DSVVLKEPVDQVVTV

-472 VLSSSSGSGYSSSS
+472 VLSSSSGGSAAGSSSS
-486 GGFIW
+486 FIW
-491 PVDGGYL
+491 PVDGGYV

-511 DIAASRG
+511 DIGANRG

-566 DYVQQGQIIGYVGQT
+566 DYVQQGQIIGYVGMT
-581 GNAYGN
+581 GNASGN

-598 FMDPSKYIGTY
+598 FMDPAKYIGTY

>member
-1 MYNEGRIKRSIVPR
+1 
-15 KKGEECMESSQN
+15 MESSQN
-27 AGKKMTMPKQH
+27 AGKKMPAAKRRMPKNQ
-38 LPENR
+38 
-43 SLQDMAW
+43 SLQDMAR
-50 NAVLKSYRFCYYT
+50 NAALKSYRFCYYT

-78 FRFAVSTRLG
+78 FRFAVRTRLG
-88 IQLKIKKRLTL
+88 LQLKMKKRLTL
-99 VGRKFRFAMNDAMR
+99 VGRKFRFAVNDAMR
-113 PYRQVQRLKQSQE
+113 PYRQVQRLRQSQE

-137 KEVRREKS
+137 KAVRKEKS

-153 LVCKTLGTVFNYVA
+153 LVCKILGTVFNYVA
-167 PVVSFIILVSLIHQ
+167 PVVSFIILVGLIHE

-190 VEYNDKMIGYIAKE
+190 VEYNDKMIGYIEKE

-211 KMMQSR
+211 KIMQSR

-225 PLDTVPKYTLKVIDK
+225 PLDTVPKYTLKVIDE

-270 GTFYG
+270 GVFYG
-275 AVENAAPVRALLD
+275 AVEDAAPIRALLD
-288 SMLNQYR
+288 SMLDQYR
-295 TGDENERVDFV
+295 TGSENERVDFV
-306 QDVQLSKG
+306 QDVELSKG

-339 TYTVEEGDA
+339 TYTVVEGDA

-435 DVVYVNGLETDRTEI
+435 DVVYVNGLEEDRTEV
-450 DSTVLKEPVDQVVTV
+450 DSVVLKEPVDQVVTV

-472 VLSSSSGSGYSSSS
+472 VLSSSSGGSAAGSS

-491 PVDGGYL
+491 PVDGGHVT
-498 SCGINGYWGHTGM
+498 CGINGYWGHTGM
-511 DIAASRG
+511 DIGANRG

>member
-1 MYNEGRIKRSIVPR
+1 
-15 KKGEECMESSQN
+15 MESSQN
-27 AGKKMTMPKQH
+27 AGKKMPAAKRRMPKHQ
-38 LPENR
+38 
-43 SLQDMAW
+43 SLQDMAQ
-50 NAVLKSYRFCYYT
+50 NAALKSYRFCYYT

-78 FRFAVSTRLG
+78 FRFAVRTRLG
-88 IQLKIKKRLTL
+88 LQLKMKKRLTL
-99 VGRKFRFAMNDAMR
+99 VGRKFRFAVNDAMR
-113 PYRQVQRLKQSQE
+113 PYRQVQRLRQSQE

-137 KEVRREKS
+137 KAVRKEKS

-153 LVCKTLGTVFNYVA
+153 LVCKILGTVFNYVA
-167 PVVSFIILVSLIHQ
+167 PVVSFIILVGLIHE

-190 VEYNDKMIGYIAKE
+190 VEYNDKMIGYIEKE

-211 KMMQSR
+211 KIMQSR

-225 PLDTVPKYTLKVIDK
+225 PLDTVPKYTLKVIDE

-270 GTFYG
+270 GVFYG
-275 AVENAAPVRALLD
+275 AVEDAAPIRALLD
-288 SMLNQYR
+288 SMLDQYR
-295 TGDENERVDFV
+295 TGSENERVDFV
-306 QDVQLSKG
+306 QDVELSKG

-339 TYTVEEGDA
+339 TYTVVEGDA

-435 DVVYVNGLETDRTEI
+435 DVVYVNGLEEDRTEV
-450 DSTVLKEPVDQVVTV
+450 DSVVLKEPVDQVVTV

-472 VLSSSSGSGYSSSS
+472 VLSSSSGGSAAGSS

-491 PVDGGYL
+491 PVDGGHVT
-498 SCGINGYWGHTGM
+498 CGINGYWGHTGM
-511 DIAASRG
+511 DIGANRG

>member
-1 MYNEGRIKRSIVPR
+1 
-15 KKGEECMESSQN
+15 MESSQN
-27 AGKKMTMPKQH
+27 AGKKMPAAKRRMPKNQ
-38 LPENR
+38 
-43 SLQDMAW
+43 SLQDMAR
-50 NAVLKSYRFCYYT
+50 NAALKSYRFCYYT

-78 FRFAVSTRLG
+78 FRFAVRTRLG
-88 IQLKIKKRLTL
+88 FQLKMKKRLTL
-99 VGRKFRFAMNDAMR
+99 VGRKFRFAVNDAMR
-113 PYRQVQRLKQSQE
+113 PYRQVQRLRQSQE

-137 KEVRREKS
+137 KAVRKEKS

-153 LVCKTLGTVFNYVA
+153 LVCKILGTVFNYVA
-167 PVVSFIILVSLIHQ
+167 PVVSFIILVGLIHE

-190 VEYNDKMIGYIAKE
+190 VEYNDKMIGYIEKE

-211 KMMQSR
+211 KIMQSR

-225 PLDTVPKYTLKVIDK
+225 PLDTVPKYTLKVIDE

-270 GTFYG
+270 GVFYG
-275 AVENAAPVRALLD
+275 AVEDAAPIRALLD
-288 SMLNQYR
+288 SMLDQYR
-295 TGDENERVDFV
+295 TGSENERVDFV
-306 QDVQLSKG
+306 QDVELSKG

-339 TYTVEEGDA
+339 TYTVVEGDA

-435 DVVYVNGLETDRTEI
+435 DVVYVNGLEEDRTEV
-450 DSTVLKEPVDQVVTV
+450 DSVVLKEPVDQVVTV

-472 VLSSSSGSGYSSSS
+472 VLSSSSSGSAAGSSSS
-486 GGFIW
+486 FIW
-491 PVDGGYL
+491 PVDGGHVT
-498 SCGINGYWGHTGM
+498 CGINGYWGHTGM
-511 DIAASRG
+511 DIGANRG

>member
-1 MYNEGRIKRSIVPR
+1 
-15 KKGEECMESSQN
+15 MESSQN
-27 AGKKMTMPKQH
+27 AGKKMPAAKRRMPKNQ
-38 LPENR
+38 
-43 SLQDMAW
+43 SLQDMAQ
-50 NAVLKSYRFCYYT
+50 NAALKSYRFCYYT

-78 FRFAVSTRLG
+78 FRFAVRTRLG
-88 IQLKIKKRLTL
+88 LQLKMKKRLTL
-99 VGRKFRFAMNDAMR
+99 VGRKFRFAVNDAMR
-113 PYRQVQRLKQSQE
+113 PYRQVQRLRQSQE

-137 KEVRREKS
+137 KAVRKEKS

-153 LVCKTLGTVFNYVA
+153 LVCKILGTVFNYVA
-167 PVVSFIILVSLIHQ
+167 PVVSFIILVGLIHE

-190 VEYNDKMIGYIAKE
+190 GDYNDKMIGYIEKE

-211 KMMQSR
+211 KIMQSR

-225 PLDTVPKYTLKVIDK
+225 PLDTVPKYTLKVIDE

-270 GTFYG
+270 GVFYG
-275 AVENAAPVRALLD
+275 AVEDAAPIRALLD
-288 SMLNQYR
+288 SMLDQYR
-295 TGDENERVDFV
+295 TGSENERVDFV
-306 QDVQLSKG
+306 QDVELSKG

-339 TYTVEEGDA
+339 TYTVVEGDA

-435 DVVYVNGLETDRTEI
+435 DVVYVNGLEEDRTEV
-450 DSTVLKEPVDQVVTV
+450 DSVVLKEPVDQVVTV

-472 VLSSSSGSGYSSSS
+472 VLSSSSGGSAAGSSSS
-486 GGFIW
+486 FIW
-491 PVDGGYL
+491 PVDGGHVT
-498 SCGINGYWGHTGM
+498 CGINGYWGHTGM
-511 DIAASRG
+511 DIGANRG

-566 DYVQQGQIIGYVGQT
+566 DYVQQGQIIGYVGMT
-581 GNAYGN
+581 GNASGN

-598 FMDPSKYIGTY
+598 FMDPAKYIGTY